1 MNYDA
6 LLFDFD
12 GVLADSEPIHYRV
25 WNEILAPYGVS
36 IPWDRYVRECIG
48 VADRAMIQRLCEE
61 RDPPIDFDELWA
73 RYPEKKA
80 LFSRRMAASEVFHRP
95 TLDLIHR
102 LNGHWKLAVV
112 SSSGRAEVEPPLL
125 RAGIRERFE
134 VLVCGLE
141 VPRLKPAPDP
151 YLRAAELLGAKR
163 PLVIEDSEA
172 GVAAG
177 KAAGFE
183 VLRISSPGALPEA
196 LRSALG
202 LELT

>member
-1 MNYDA
+1 MTYDA

-12 GVLADSEPIHYRV
+12 GVLADSEPIHYQV
-25 WNEILAPYGVS
+25 WNEILAPYGVD
-36 IPWDRYVRECIG
+36 IPWDRYVQECIG

-61 RDPPIDFDELWA
+61 REPPIGFDELWA

-80 LFSRRMAASEVFHRP
+80 LFSRRMAESEVFHAS
-95 TLDLIHR
+95 TVDLIHR

-112 SSSGRAEVEPPLL
+112 SSSGRSEVEPPLV
-125 RAGIRERFE
+125 RAGIRERFD

-151 YLRAAELLGAKR
+151 YLRAAELLQARK
-163 PLVIEDSEA
+163 PLVIEDSDA

-177 KAAGFE
+177 RAAGFE
-183 VLRISSPGALPEA
+183 VLRIGSPAELAAA
-196 LRSALG
+196 LRAALG
-202 LELT
+202 LKLT